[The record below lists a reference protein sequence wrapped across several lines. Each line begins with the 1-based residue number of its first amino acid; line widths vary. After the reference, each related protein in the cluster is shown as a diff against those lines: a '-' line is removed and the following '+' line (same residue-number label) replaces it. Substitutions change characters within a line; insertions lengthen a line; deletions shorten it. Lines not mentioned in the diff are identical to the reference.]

1 MCIDIIIHVLPMFLV
16 FQESGWAVV
25 SGVQVARALSK
36 QVPSSAI
43 SAANSEVAVLQ
54 PSACAKVR
62 RAYLKTSAKKAKL
75 GKRAAKRGV
84 LATIH
89 YLSFL

>member
-1 MCIDIIIHVLPMFLV
+1 MPMFLV
-16 FQESGWAVV
+16 FQERGWAVV

-54 PSACAKVR
+54 LSACAKVR
-62 RAYLKTSAKKAKL
+62 RAYLKMSAKKAEI
-75 GKRAAKRGV
+75 GK
-84 LATIH
+84 
-89 YLSFL
+89 